1 MDVTL
6 IHKPKAGEGDWPAG
20 RVLGAV
26 HDAGLRARY
35 LSIDEEGWKHALD
48 EDSSLIIVAG
58 GDGTV
63 ERVACALR
71 GRSATF
77 AILPIGGSNNI
88 ARSFGAYYP
97 PDQVLGRLQA
107 ARRKPLHL
115 CQAQGANGLHCFVES
130 VGIGA
135 LARSS
140 MRLPNER
147 PRGEKRDRGRLALR
161 DELRKATPA
170 PARVSID
177 GEMLS
182 DEVLLVEVMNI
193 GTIGPNLRLVPGWDP
208 EAPYLTVTWLP
219 SSGRQAMVD
228 WLAQPDGR
236 APPLRRR
243 PARHVL
249 FELEDEHLHVADEFL
264 PEVRGPVA
272 IARDGTTLQL
282 LVPENAS

>member
-6 IHKPKAGEGDWPAG
+6 IHMPGAGERDWPAD
-20 RVLGAV
+20 RMMAAV

-35 LSIDEEGWKHALD
+35 RSVDEEGWQHAVN
-48 EDSSLIIVAG
+48 EACSLVVVAG

-71 GRSATF
+71 GRSATL

-88 ARSFGAYYP
+88 ARSFGAYYRP
-97 PDQVLGRLQA
+97 EQILGRLHA

-115 CQAQGANGLHCFVES
+115 CEAQGANGLHCFVES
-130 VGIGA
+130 IGIGA

-147 PRGEKRDRGRLALR
+147 TRTEKRDRGRAALR
-161 DELRKATPA
+161 DELHETP
-170 PARVSID
+170 PARARVIVD
-177 GEMLS
+177 GEPLP
-182 DEVLLVEVMNI
+182 DEALLVEVMNVAM
-193 GTIGPNLRLVPGWDP
+193 IGPNLRLVPGWDP
-208 EAPYLTVTWLP
+208 ESPHLTVTWLP
-219 SSGRQAMVD
+219 VSGRQAMLD
-228 WLAQPDGR
+228 WLAESDGR

-249 FELEDEHLHVADEFL
+249 FELEDDHLHVADEFL

-282 LVPENAS
+282 LVPEGLS